1 MEPITRSEQYL
12 ASIIGED
19 VVLPVPQSRIEHYL
33 NLIAQNGISPSS
45 AGLISYDPDA
55 DYPDGSLGAG
65 MKAEAAEVNDLKSQI
80 NNSLTPN
87 VTDTMTAP
95 AALSVGDYVMAN
107 NTLYRVIAPIAN
119 GATITPNTNVIATTE
134 ADELKRKANTNGRYP
149 DMTVGNAEQLVATV
163 DRKSVV

>member
-65 MKAEAAEVNDLKSQI
+65 MKAEAADVNDLKSAFD
-80 NNSLTPN
+80 S
-87 VTDTMTAP
+87 
-95 AALSVGDYVMAN
+95 
-107 NTLYRVIAPIAN
+107 
-119 GATITPNTNVIATTE
+119 
-134 ADELKRKANTNGRYP
+134 
-149 DMTVGNAEQLVATV
+149 VATV
-163 DRKSVV
+163 EQTTVPGSVNVYNPANTTAGYYLNSSGEQVAAPSS